1 MTNSIVPFEFDS
13 NAVRVIEI
21 EGEFWFVLADVLVAM
36 GSKSDPSTTKVNL
49 QEDLG
54 KDTFNKCT
62 LDTNGGTQDVL
73 IINEMALTYLV
84 SRSRTKAGK
93 ALNKWIHKEVLPTL
107 RKTGT
112 YSIVKPKTAL
122 ELAREQVKLLEQL
135 ELLEAEKKL
144 LEQENQH
151 LAETVDELFD
161 YSSIVRIAIYNGVN
175 ETIFS
180 WRRLK
185 VASDKLSLEIKKVP
199 CPRFVTKNL
208 YSHDAW
214 RLAYPEYKLPETT
227 TLVIN

>member
-21 EGEFWFVLADVLVAM
+21 DGDFWFVLADVLVAM
-36 GSKSDPSTTKVNL
+36 GSKSDPSTTKANL

-54 KDTFNKCT
+54 KDTFNKHP
-62 LDTNGGTQDVL
+62 LETNGGIQDVL

-93 ALNKWIHKEVLPTL
+93 ALNKWIHTEVLPTL